1 MRCTTDMEDEKTI
14 IVVRTVQ
21 ARGHT
26 PPYLRAQLIYNKQ
39 LGIVP
44 CAAQMASVNL
54 SRLGGSCSVVRP
66 ERVLP
71 SQLPAPQRVAH
82 RWSRLVRSAQIT
94 LKTPDG
100 TVTLEVDEGQYI
112 LDAAEDAGMDL
123 PYSCRAGA
131 CSSCVAIMEDGQ
143 VDQTGQ
149 TFLDDEQIADGF
161 ILTCIACP
169 QGDSTIITHMEDEM
183 YN

>member
-1 MRCTTDMEDEKTI
+1 MHMQEPSQRIWDFVAKRKQCTSAGFI
-14 IVVRTVQ
+14 
-21 ARGHT
+21 
-26 PPYLRAQLIYNKQ
+26 PPAGDPKSACIGRVHRHNKQ

-100 TVTLEVDEGQYI
+100 TVTLEV
-112 LDAAEDAGMDL
+112 
-123 PYSCRAGA
+123 R
-131 CSSCVAIMEDGQ
+131 
-143 VDQTGQ
+143 
-149 TFLDDEQIADGF
+149 FLTKFRVI
-161 ILTCIACP
+161 
-169 QGDSTIITHMEDEM
+169 
-183 YN
+183 N